1 MQLSLPANAASKALN
16 RRTWALGLGA
26 AIGVGFAFLLEIS
39 GHPSRAILL
48 LIIAAAAPSGILL
61 FSDLGGTPFDRLRRL
76 TQQRRSPLMKAGV
89 VLVMIGITVA
99 ACLAFDFNPRLAYYL
114 PLLPSVL
121 ISAICFGFGT
131 SLFTVIASIVAAD
144 FSPPVFDFGITE
156 WEDAL
161 GLATF
166 GIIGAL
172 VALAIDEFLSFP
184 D

>member
-1 MQLSLPANAASKALN
+1 VSAPFFWNWRTLAL
-16 RRTWALGLGA
+16 ALGA
-26 AIGVGFAFLLEIS
+26 AVGIGFGWLLEFS
-39 GHPSRAILL
+39 GHSSWAVLL
-48 LIIAAAAPSGILL
+48 LIVGAVVPSGLGLVSSDVRIPLVPKSKRSRWLTLGSALL
-61 FSDLGGTPFDRLRRL
+61 
-76 TQQRRSPLMKAGV
+76 
-89 VLVMIGITVA
+89 MIGLTVA
-99 ACLAFDFNPRLAYYL
+99 VCLAFDFNPRLAYYL

-131 SLFTVIASIVAAD
+131 SLFTLIASIVAAD
-144 FSPPVFDFGITE
+144 FFFPPVFDFGITE